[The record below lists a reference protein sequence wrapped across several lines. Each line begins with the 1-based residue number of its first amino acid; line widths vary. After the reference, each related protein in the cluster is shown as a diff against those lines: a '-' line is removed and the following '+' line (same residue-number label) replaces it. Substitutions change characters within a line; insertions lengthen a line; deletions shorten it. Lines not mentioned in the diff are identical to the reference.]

1 MYVSLV
7 TDFSIFFSKK
17 HKNRHSLK
25 FNKQRINY
33 SNSKWLELIKLC
45 YSPNNDLS
53 GRICEYMYGVL
64 NEFILNLKCKLSK
77 VWIVDYLCNVYVVS
91 MEINIDNQS
100 AINTSKFTHR
110 LCPTP
115 FYLNFCSMQISHL
128 TSAINLL
135 TKLLWIQSM
144 SYSSVQTVQ
153 PNTINYTIKLMWRCF
168 QSLTHSRTHICC
180 GIEQASMRANKPRQS
195 IQSHKILPRTDFH

>member
-1 MYVSLV
+1 
-7 TDFSIFFSKK
+7 
-17 HKNRHSLK
+17 
-25 FNKQRINY
+25 
-33 SNSKWLELIKLC
+33 
-45 YSPNNDLS
+45 
-53 GRICEYMYGVL
+53 
-64 NEFILNLKCKLSK
+64 
-77 VWIVDYLCNVYVVS
+77 

-110 LCPTP
+110 LCSTP

-168 QSLTHSRTHICC
+168 LSLTHSLTFAAASSKRACEQTNHVNQFNHTKYFPEPISIRNFRRNTVIPFLFVFLVAKSFTNISAQTSLPYDVSNKLFICLWFPWSRKFTTNHSW
-180 GIEQASMRANKPRQS
+180 ISQRQISMCS
-195 IQSHKILPRTDFH
+195 IFFIFFFVWFLLIW